1 MIIIFILYFYFYK
14 SMKLNYIYMQVK
26 SLYILQEK
34 EFNDYIQINFFVIGL
49 IIISGNN
56 IFIIIM
62 KLNISLINHIYKRN

>member
-1 MIIIFILYFYFYK
+1 
-14 SMKLNYIYMQVK
+14 MQVK

-34 EFNDYIQINFFVIGL
+34 EFNDYVQIDFFVIGL

>member
-1 MIIIFILYFYFYK
+1 
-14 SMKLNYIYMQVK
+14 MKLNYIYMQVK

-34 EFNDYIQINFFVIGL
+34 EFNDYVQINFFVIGL